1 MKTIYLAAVAL
12 AVAIIALSGC
22 VTKDGPRMEVVD
34 VTVSGS
40 TTVMPLAEASA
51 EEFNRIGNAYHVSV
65 TGGGSGVGITNI
77 AEGRSKIGMAS
88 REIKSSERERFQNGD
103 KKFEEHLIAYDGICI
118 AVSQLIYDSGVTS
131 LSRDEARA
139 IYNGEI
145 TNWMEVGGPDEEI
158 YVVARELGSG
168 TRDTFNEMV
177 MGDLKAE
184 TPGIQTVGAS
194 NSEIKT
200 AVTSSDHA
208 IGYLGYNY
216 VQSGPIRALAY
227 DGVKPTIENITD
239 GSYPL
244 TRKLYFYTFGKPS
257 PGAQAFIDFIRGPKG
272 RAIAEENGYIP
283 A

>member
-1 MKTIYLAAVAL
+1 MKTIHLAAVAL
-12 AVAIIALSGC
+12 AVAIIAFSGC
-22 VTKDGPRMEVVD
+22 ITKEGPKMEVVD

-40 TTVMPLAEASA
+40 TTVMPLAESCA
-51 EEFNRIGNAYHVSV
+51 EEFNRIGNAYHVLV

-77 AEGRSKIGMAS
+77 AQGRSMIGMAS
-88 REIKSSERERFQNGD
+88 REVKSSERERFQNGD
-103 KKFEEHLIAYDGICI
+103 RKFEEHLVAFDGICI
-118 AVSQLIYDSGVTS
+118 AVSQAVFDSGVTA
-131 LSRDEARA
+131 LSKEEVKA

-145 TNWMEVGGPDEEI
+145 TNWNGLGGPDEEI

-200 AVTSSDHA
+200 AVASSDHA

-216 VQSGPIRALAY
+216 AQSGPIRALAY
-227 DGVKPTIENITD
+227 DGVEPTIENIKD

-257 PGAQAFIDFIRGPKG
+257 PGAQAFIDFIGGPDG
-272 RAIAEENGYIP
+272 NAIAEENGYIP